1 MILVLCTTYDN
12 HLIMHYICT
21 RFCKSIAKGF
31 RVTDLNI
38 RVDARV
44 VTIVDGR
51 TNGRKTGS
59 LYHAMPE
66 AGATKR
72 KKDKLSV
79 QQHLYIFLNIKLRL
93 KWKLWVCY

>member
-12 HLIMHYICT
+12 YMIILYICT
-21 RFCKSIAKGF
+21 RFCQSTAKGF

-51 TNGRKTGS
+51 TNGQKTGS

-66 AGATKR
+66 AGAPTKR
-72 KKDKLSV
+72 KINCRYNST
-79 QQHLYIFLNIKLRL
+79 YTSS
-93 KWKLWVCY
+93 